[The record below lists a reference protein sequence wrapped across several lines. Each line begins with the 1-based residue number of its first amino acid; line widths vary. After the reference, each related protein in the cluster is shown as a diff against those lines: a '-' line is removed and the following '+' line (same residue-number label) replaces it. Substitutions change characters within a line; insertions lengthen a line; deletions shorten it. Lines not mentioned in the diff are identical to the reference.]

1 MKKGKVYLVGAGP
14 GDVKLLTI
22 KGKEALQKADVIV
35 YDRLANPKL
44 LEFAKPGCE
53 LIYGGKLPN
62 RHIMRQDQL
71 NHLLVEKALEGKT
84 VVRLKGGDPS
94 VFGRV
99 GEEAEELTKYD
110 IPFEIVPGI
119 TSGIAAPIY
128 AGIPVTHREYGTSF
142 AVVTAHSK
150 SNDGNPNI
158 DWPGLMGIDTIAF
171 YMGIS
176 NLGYICENLIQHGKK
191 PEAPVILLQW
201 GTYGRQKALEGT
213 LATIETKAKDENFMN
228 PAITLVGEIIKIR
241 KKINWFE
248 KKAMFGRQI
257 LLARTSNSESNLAKE
272 LVEQGADV
280 IEFPRWNRVT
290 LPVDEKIMSKIE
302 TYENIF
308 FTSPDSINDFFQIL
322 IEKGIDSRRIRANFL
337 VGSKKSMKALNQR
350 GYLATIINED
360 LIPSNGLLMV
370 GEDTFIQHQWCSTI
384 RHRTCDVFITSQK
397 KLDETFIPVFQR
409 MLEDAQLDTVIF
421 PSSKSV
427 QPFLEALKIC
437 SLEEDILTGLE
448 IACLGNQTRDL
459 LQVAGLNV
467 MEIPEVPSA
476 DSLIQL
482 LSKSMERKQ
491 LTLNN

>member
-1 MKKGKVYLVGAGP
+1 MTIMKKGKVYLVGAGP

-44 LEFAKPGCE
+44 LEFTKPGCE

-99 GEEAEELTKYD
+99 GEEAEELAKYD

-158 DWPGLMGIDTIAF
+158 DWSGLMGIDTIAF

-191 PEAPVILLQW
+191 PETPVILLQW
-201 GTYGRQKALEGT
+201 GTYGRQKALEGS
-213 LATIETKAKDENFMN
+213 LATIETKAKEENFTN
-228 PAITLVGEIIKIR
+228 PAITLVGDIIKIR
-241 KKINWFE
+241 EKINWFE

-257 LLARTSNSESNLAKE
+257 LLARTSNAESNLADE

-280 IEFPRWNRVT
+280 IEFPRWNRVP
-290 LPVDEKIMSKIE
+290 LPVDEKMVNKVE

-308 FTSPDSINDFFQIL
+308 FTSPDSINEFFHIL
-322 IEKGIDSRRIRANFL
+322 IEKGIDSRKVRANFL
-337 VGSKKSMKALNQR
+337 VGSIKSMKALNQR
-350 GYLATIINED
+350 GYFATIIKED
-360 LIPSNGLLMV
+360 SIPISGLLMV
-370 GEDTFIQHQWCSTI
+370 GEETIIQNQWYSTIQH
-384 RHRTCDVFITSQK
+384 RKCDVLITSQK
-397 KLDETFIPVFQR
+397 KLDETFIPVFKR
-409 MLEDAQLDTVIF
+409 MLEDAKLDTVIF

-427 QPFLEALKIC
+427 QPFLEALKMC
-437 SLEEDILTGLE
+437 NLEQDLLTGLK
-448 IACLGNQTRDL
+448 IACLGEQTRDL
-459 LQVAGLNV
+459 LQFVGLNV
-467 MEIPEVPSA
+467 KEIPEDPSA
-476 DSLIQL
+476 DSLIQM
-482 LSKSMERKQ
+482 LSRKQ
-491 LTLNN
+491 QILSN